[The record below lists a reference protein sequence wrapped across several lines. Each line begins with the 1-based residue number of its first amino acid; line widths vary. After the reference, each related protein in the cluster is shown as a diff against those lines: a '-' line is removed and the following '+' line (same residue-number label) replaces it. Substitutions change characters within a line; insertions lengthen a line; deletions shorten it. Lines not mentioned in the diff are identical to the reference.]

1 MSYEK
6 RDVNVSKIVG
16 FAIVIVV
23 FLVAVIVFLNE
34 FFIYEVENIKEE
46 RDSVV
51 STQLRDLRAAEEETL
66 NSYKVLNA
74 DKDKYQIPIDRAMKL
89 MADEAYAKQ
98 KHEK

>member
-16 FAIVIVV
+16 FAVVIVV

-98 KHEK
+98 KHEN